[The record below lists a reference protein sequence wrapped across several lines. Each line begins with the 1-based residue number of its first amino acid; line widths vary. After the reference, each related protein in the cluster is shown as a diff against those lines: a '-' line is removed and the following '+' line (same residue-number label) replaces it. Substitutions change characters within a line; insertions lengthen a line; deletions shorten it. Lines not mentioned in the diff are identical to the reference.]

1 MLYRSNS
8 DQTSILFQK
17 VTFTW
22 KFKKQTSWSNN
33 KPFLRKVIISDN
45 SVGITHIKLKNV
57 KVNISMR
64 DNLYT
69 YFLKKFSSHL
79 TFISLLNFNFL
90 FLWSVRLTLLRMNDI
105 CQLSKLKIT
114 KLSYSVNKPLLVKNY
129 KQLIKLI

>member
-22 KFKKQTSWSNN
+22 KFKKQTNWSNN

-129 KQLIKLI
+129 TQLIKLI